1 MAAPDI
7 VINKGQIVLTQ
18 TTSGWGIVMDNNDFL
33 FGNVE
38 IVNDLS
44 EQYILNDIVLFDPQG
59 AKMFMYDDTTFYLTT
74 EDKIYFK
81 ETTPP

>member
-7 VINKGQIVLTQ
+7 VINKSQIVLTQ

-44 EQYILNDIVLFDPQG
+44 EQYIVNDIVLFDPQG

>member
-18 TTSGWGIVMDNNDFL
+18 TTSGWGIIMDNNDFL

>member
-7 VINKGQIVLTQ
+7 VINKKQIVLTQ
-18 TTSGWGIVMDNNDFL
+18 SSSGWGIVMDNNDFL
-33 FGNVE
+33 FGYVE
-38 IVNDLS
+38 IVNDLTDM
-44 EQYILNDIVLFDPQG
+44 YVVGDIVLFDPQG
-59 AKMFMYDDTTFYLTT
+59 AKMFMYDDTTFYITT